1 MSKILLEIRGIEY
14 SQTQSGSYVLDLKEV
29 GGRRRMP
36 ILIGG
41 FEAQAIALALE
52 KMTPNRPMTHDLFV
66 SVFVIVNAQVKE
78 IIIHEFNEGL
88 FKANIVVVHEGIE
101 VDIDARSSDAVA
113 IAVRFNAPIY
123 TTEKVLQE
131 VSHISERRED
141 ESDGVDFDEE
151 DLEDSDSDENDMKEV
166 PLEELEY
173 LLSEAL
179 ENEDYEKATRLRDE
193 INKRKK

>member
-1 MSKILLEIRGIEY
+1 MGKILLEIRGIEY

-29 GGRRRMP
+29 NGRRRMP

-52 KMTPNRPMTHDLFV
+52 KMVPNRPMTHDLFV
-66 SVFVIVNAQVKE
+66 SFFSIVNARVKE

-101 VDIDARSSDAVA
+101 VEVDARSSDAVA

-131 VSHISERRED
+131 VSHISEKRED
-141 ESDGVDFDEE
+141 NSDMDDFE
-151 DLEDSDSDENDMKEV
+151 DDFEPYDGGEGDMEEV
-166 PLEELEY
+166 PLEELEEQ
-173 LLSEAL
+173 LSEAL

>member
-29 GGRRRMP
+29 NGRRRMP

-52 KMTPNRPMTHDLFV
+52 KMVPNRPMTHDLFV
-66 SVFVIVNAQVKE
+66 SFFSIVNARVKE
-78 IIIHEFNEGL
+78 IIIHEFHEGL
-88 FKANIVVVHEGIE
+88 FKANIVVVHDGMA
-101 VDIDARSSDAVA
+101 VDVDARSSDAVA

-131 VSHISERRED
+131 VSHISERRD
-141 ESDGVDFDEE
+141 D
-151 DLEDSDSDENDMKEV
+151 DSDMDGFEDDLDPFDPSVDDIEEV
-166 PLEELEY
+166 PLEELEQE
-173 LLSEAL
+173 LAEAL
-179 ENEDYEKATRLRDE
+179 ENEDYEKAMRLRDE

>member
-29 GGRRRMP
+29 NGRRRMP

-52 KMTPNRPMTHDLFV
+52 KMVPNRPMTHDLFV
-66 SVFVIVNAQVKE
+66 SFFSIVDARVKE
-78 IIIHEFNEGL
+78 IIIHEFHEGL
-88 FKANIVVVHEGIE
+88 FKANIVVVHEGIA
-101 VDIDARSSDAVA
+101 VDVDARSSDAVA

-131 VSHISERRED
+131 VSHISERRDDDSDTED
-141 ESDGVDFDEE
+141 FESDFEAYDPDEDIE
-151 DLEDSDSDENDMKEV
+151 EV
-166 PLEELEY
+166 PLEELEQE
-173 LLSEAL
+173 LAEAL

>member
-29 GGRRRMP
+29 NGRRRMP

-52 KMTPNRPMTHDLFV
+52 KMVPNRPMTHDLFV
-66 SVFVIVNAQVKE
+66 AFFGIVEAHVKE
-78 IIIHEFNEGL
+78 IIIHEFHEGL

-101 VDIDARSSDAVA
+101 VEVDARSSDAVA

-131 VSHISERRED
+131 VSHISERRDDDSDMDGFED
-141 ESDGVDFDEE
+141 DFEPFDSEE
-151 DLEDSDSDENDMKEV
+151 DDIQEV
-166 PLEELEY
+166 SLEELEEQ
-173 LLSEAL
+173 LSEAL
-179 ENEDYEKATRLRDE
+179 ENEDYEKAMRLRDE

>member
-29 GGRRRMP
+29 NGRRRMP

-52 KMTPNRPMTHDLFV
+52 KMVPNRPMTHDLFV
-66 SVFVIVNAQVKE
+66 SFFSIVNARVKE
-78 IIIHEFNEGL
+78 IIIHEFHEGL
-88 FKANIVVVHEGIE
+88 FKANIVVVHEGIA
-101 VDIDARSSDAVA
+101 VDVDARSSDAVA

-131 VSHISERRED
+131 VSHISDRRD
-141 ESDGVDFDEE
+141 D
-151 DLEDSDSDENDMKEV
+151 DSDMDGFEDDLDPFDPSVDDIEEV
-166 PLEELEY
+166 PLEELEQE
-173 LLSEAL
+173 LAEAL
-179 ENEDYEKATRLRDE
+179 ENEDYEKAMRLRDE

>member
-29 GGRRRMP
+29 NGRRRMP

-52 KMTPNRPMTHDLFV
+52 KMVPNRPMTHDLFV
-66 SVFVIVNAQVKE
+66 SFFSIVDARVKE
-78 IIIHEFNEGL
+78 IIIHEFHEGL
-88 FKANIVVVHEGIE
+88 FKANIVVIHEGIA
-101 VDIDARSSDAVA
+101 VDVDARSSDAVA

-131 VSHISERRED
+131 VSHISERRD
-141 ESDGVDFDEE
+141 DDSDTEDFDSDFEAYDPDE
-151 DLEDSDSDENDMKEV
+151 DIEEV
-166 PLEELEY
+166 PLEELEQE
-173 LLSEAL
+173 LAEAL

>member
-1 MSKILLEIRGIEY
+1 MGKILLEIRGIEY

-29 GGRRRMP
+29 NGRRRMP

-52 KMTPNRPMTHDLFV
+52 KMVPNRPMTHDLFV
-66 SVFVIVNAQVKE
+66 SFFSIVNARVKE

-101 VDIDARSSDAVA
+101 AEVDARSSDAVA

-131 VSHISERRED
+131 VSHISEKRED
-141 ESDGVDFDEE
+141 
-151 DLEDSDSDENDMKEV
+151 DSDMDDFEDDFEPYEGGEGDMEEV
-166 PLEELEY
+166 PLEELEEQ
-173 LLSEAL
+173 LSEAL

>member
-29 GGRRRMP
+29 NGRRRMP

-52 KMTPNRPMTHDLFV
+52 KMVPNRPMTHDLFV
-66 SVFVIVNAQVKE
+66 SFFSIVNARVKE
-78 IIIHEFNEGL
+78 IIIHEFHEGL
-88 FKANIVVVHEGIE
+88 FKANIVVVHEGIA
-101 VDIDARSSDAVA
+101 VDVDARSSDAVA

-131 VSHISERRED
+131 VSHISERRD
-141 ESDGVDFDEE
+141 D
-151 DLEDSDSDENDMKEV
+151 DSDMDGFEDDLDPFDPSVDDIEEV
-166 PLEELEY
+166 PLEELEQE
-173 LLSEAL
+173 LAEAL
-179 ENEDYEKATRLRDE
+179 ENEDYEKAMRLRDE

>member
-1 MSKILLEIRGIEY
+1 MGKILLEIKGIEY

-29 GGRRRMP
+29 NGRRRMP

-52 KMTPNRPMTHDLFV
+52 KMIPTRPMTHDLFV
-66 SVFVIVNAQVKE
+66 SFFNIVGAKVKE

-88 FKANIVVVHEGIE
+88 FKANIVVVHEAIE
-101 VDIDARSSDAVA
+101 VDVDARSSDAVA

-131 VSHISERRED
+131 VSHISEKGDD
-141 ESDGVDFDEE
+141 ESDMDDYEDDLGAFEPDEE
-151 DLEDSDSDENDMKEV
+151 DIYEV
-166 PLEELEY
+166 PIEELKEQ
-173 LLSEAL
+173 LSEAL
-179 ENEDYEKATRLRDE
+179 ENEDYEKAMRLRDE

>member
-66 SVFVIVNAQVKE
+66 SVFGIVNAQVKE

-173 LLSEAL
+173 LLNEAL